1 MSDVFA
7 EEAMADLAYVLGTLG
22 FFALAWA
29 YAVACD
35 RL

>member
-1 MSDVFA
+1 MSLAPGGV
-7 EEAMADLAYVLGTLG
+7 MADLAYVVATFV
-22 FFALAWA
+22 FFGLAWA